1 MSTLYINLISE
12 GFKIAIREKK
22 LSPSRN
28 QRIEKSSVKSYRQLR
43 QLLTTTLRHAPK
55 KYIKKGITHYQ
66 AAINLTTLDEDK
78 TFVIFRWKTLF
89 KESLGQS
96 QNTKQF
102 KKKNHQGKKKLKNQK
117 ID

>member
-1 MSTLYINLISE
+1 MGPSFGVFLYIFVSWYFIYAEIYSISHTLLKRVPDEQSGSNFWKLMSTLYINIISE

-55 KYIKKGITHYQ
+55 KYIKKGITH
-66 AAINLTTLDEDK
+66 
-78 TFVIFRWKTLF
+78 
-89 KESLGQS
+89 
-96 QNTKQF
+96 
-102 KKKNHQGKKKLKNQK
+102 
-117 ID
+117 